1 MACARE
7 ERNLAPKSK
16 NLFHLRSARS
26 TDRIHKPQTIHL
38 PLLPLR
44 TTWSPYLSAATG
56 RVRTAIPYLHQ
67 ELDNVHLS
75 SALIVVPAMATISC
89 HLRRKYYLQP
99 TLRPRPSS
107 HHDERNSLVI
117 SESNTRKDV
126 DPDLINMACQT
137 TWHICRCKLLLDMS
151 TNRPQVRLHQTTP
164 SIYWPQQ
171 QKDRCLRYISE

>member
-1 MACARE
+1 MIHSIPSFVVYVFFVPGTKINQIRVSE
-7 ERNLAPKSK
+7 ISYSNYLSSVRPRVKKEIWRQNLRIFFTSDPPVRPIVSTNDPPPAPAAQ
-16 NLFHLRSARS
+16 NNM
-26 TDRIHKPQTIHL
+26 ITI
-38 PLLPLR
+38 
-44 TTWSPYLSAATG
+44 SAATG

-137 TWHICRCKLLLDMS
+137 T
-151 TNRPQVRLHQTTP
+151 
-164 SIYWPQQ
+164 
-171 QKDRCLRYISE
+171 

>member
-1 MACARE
+1 MKKEIWRQ
-7 ERNLAPKSK
+7 NLRIFFTSDPPVRPIYPLSTNDPPPAPAAQ
-16 NLFHLRSARS
+16 NNM
-26 TDRIHKPQTIHL
+26 ITI
-38 PLLPLR
+38 
-44 TTWSPYLSAATG
+44 SAATG

-137 TWHICRCKLLLDMS
+137 T
-151 TNRPQVRLHQTTP
+151 
-164 SIYWPQQ
+164 
-171 QKDRCLRYISE
+171 

>member
-1 MACARE
+1 MKKEIWRQ
-7 ERNLAPKSK
+7 NLRIFFTSDPPVRPIVSTNDPPPAPAAQ
-16 NLFHLRSARS
+16 NNM
-26 TDRIHKPQTIHL
+26 ITI
-38 PLLPLR
+38 
-44 TTWSPYLSAATG
+44 SAATG